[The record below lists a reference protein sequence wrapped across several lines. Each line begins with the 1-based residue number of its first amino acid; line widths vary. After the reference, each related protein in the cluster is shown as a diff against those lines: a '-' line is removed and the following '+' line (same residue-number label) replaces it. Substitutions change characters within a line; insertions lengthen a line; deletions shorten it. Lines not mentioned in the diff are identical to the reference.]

1 MKIVK
6 MRREY
11 KFELSFSAE
20 KTPEVFNVDNP
31 VQAEGAAR
39 GRDTACHV
47 STNPGGVELRTAA
60 SCAPTEHR
68 DRALHRHTPSCA
80 SLARGYYLFA
90 SYGGVGCSTHLT
102 TVALGYCL
110 DRFALYKRK
119 LLFKRQIQIKKNKHA
134 YINLYKLIII
144 KFKKLTHQ

>member
-1 MKIVK
+1 MKKETNFKLFENKKVRKELTDEWERRGVK
-6 MRREY
+6 
-11 KFELSFSAE
+11 

-39 GRDTACHV
+39 GSDTACHV
-47 STNPGGVELRTAA
+47 STNPVGVELLTVA

-68 DRALHRHTPSCA
+68 DRVMHRHTPSCA

-90 SYGGVGCSTHLT
+90 SYGGGGIPVFLS

-134 YINLYKLIII
+134 YFYLYIN
-144 KFKKLTHQ
+144 

>member
-1 MKIVK
+1 

-20 KTPEVFNVDNP
+20 ETPKVFNVNNP

-39 GRDTACHV
+39 GRDVACRV
-47 STNPGGVELRTAA
+47 STNPAGVELRAIA

-68 DRALHRHTPSCA
+68 DKALHRHTPSCA
-80 SLARGYYLFA
+80 ALARGYYLFA
-90 SYGGVGCSTHLT
+90 SYGGGGCSTHLN

-110 DRFALYKRK
+110 DMYALSESEF
-119 LLFKRQIQIKKNKHA
+119 LQ
-134 YINLYKLIII
+134 
-144 KFKKLTHQ
+144 T